1 MFDQLKEVKYLAEVT
16 DFKNLMMY
24 IEIYIIRQYWNFQ
37 SKAKLEQIIAIVITH
52 SVFLFINSFWKLFR
66 SDNHAA
72 ILHKSECKEVIF
84 HEVHAYR

>member
-1 MFDQLKEVKYLAEVT
+1 MFDELKEVKYLAEIT

-52 SVFLFINSFWKLFR
+52 SVFLFKLWWFKDIFKSDMRNSGSKFFT
-66 SDNHAA
+66 
-72 ILHKSECKEVIF
+72 ET
-84 HEVHAYR
+84 

>member
-1 MFDQLKEVKYLAEVT
+1 MFNSMFDELKEVKYLAEIT

-52 SVFLFINSFWKLFR
+52 SVFLLIIEIILLKVYKL
-66 SDNHAA
+66 
-72 ILHKSECKEVIF
+72 IKS
-84 HEVHAYR
+84 